1 MMERDTL
8 AARLDARLAE
18 RYAQEAEWAHETR
31 NPADDRATKAER
43 ELDTLRAL
51 QEEVQNI
58 REWVF
63 HL

>member
-1 MMERDTL
+1 MRL
-8 AARLDARLAE
+8 AARLTE
-18 RYAQEAEWAHETR
+18 RYAQAAEREHETR
-31 NPADDRATKAER
+31 NPADDRAAQAGR

-63 HL
+63 HRQQHRE